1 VTSGL
6 SAARADRYVRAA
18 TRWGRLLLTPAS
30 HHREP
35 GIRVFYG
42 HDRIPALGTA
52 VSGGSAKIQ
61 RLGARFPNHP
71 IGFSIVYLGSNWIPR
86 DLAALLR
93 LVRRRDVP
101 LVVNQDGVGYPGWAG
116 GKTEEVNR
124 PLRSL
129 LAAAD
134 HVLYQSDFCKRSAD
148 EWIGTPRGSWE
159 VLPNAVDVDAFAP
172 ADVAP
177 KQAPVLLLG
186 GDQSQEYRLELAV
199 ATLAALV
206 PEHPDVE
213 LIVTGRLAAPLEP
226 LVERYGVSGRVHAVG
241 PYTQRVAPEMYRR
254 AHVLL
259 HTKVND
265 PCPNV
270 VLEALASGLPVVY
283 PRSGGVPELVGD
295 DAGVGVPHPD
305 GYERDDPPSAEAL
318 ATAITHVLANLRSY
332 SAAARTR
339 AVERFALGPWLDRH
353 AEIFELLSPK

>member
-1 VTSGL
+1 M
-6 SAARADRYVRAA
+6 SAARVQRYGRAGA
-18 TRWGRLLLTPAS
+18 RWARLLLAPAS
-30 HHREP
+30 RHREP

-42 HDRIPALGTA
+42 HDCIPAPGAA

-71 IGFSIVYLGSNWIPR
+71 TGFSVVYLGSNWIPR

-101 LVVNQDGVGYPGWAG
+101 LVVNQDGVGYPAWAG
-116 GKTEEVNR
+116 GRTEEVNR

-159 VLPNAVDVDAFAP
+159 VLPNGVDVEAFAP
-172 ADVAP
+172 GNVAAERGP
-177 KQAPVLLLG
+177 ILLLG
-186 GDQSQEYRLELAV
+186 GDQSQEYRLELAL

-206 PEHPDVE
+206 PDHPGVE
-213 LIVTGRLAAPLEP
+213 LIVTGRLAVPLQP
-226 LVERYGVSGRVHAVG
+226 LIERYGVVERVHAVG
-241 PYTQRVAPEMYRR
+241 PYTQRDAPEIYRR
-254 AHVLL
+254 SHLLL

-295 DAGVGVPHPD
+295 DAGVGVPHPV
-305 GYERDDPPSAEAL
+305 GYDRDEPPSAEAL
-318 ATAITHVLANLRSY
+318 AAAVTRALGNLGSY
-332 SAAARTR
+332 SAAARKR
-339 AVERFALGPWLDRH
+339 AVEHFALGPWLDRH
-353 AEIFELLSPK
+353 AALFERLAPR